1 MYCDLFEHLILHAL
15 IIKETKG
22 RFSVNG
28 YVGFLYPDADKW
40 FVQNSEPSLNWMR
53 VCKERAFLYQDDAK
67 DLLSHTNEIIE
78 PFVPKF
84 IISEDELARMKEQ
97 LVEYQKERKRKEVE
111 YQESKKRE
119 ETIKINN
126 FKKKYPQLQKIN
138 VNINTPRKKFLN
150 LLYER
155 AYSKDFFKRKDFYD
169 SKLTFIR
176 DELLEELNEML

>member
-1 MYCDLFEHLILHAL
+1 
-15 IIKETKG
+15 
-22 RFSVNG
+22 
-28 YVGFLYPDADKW
+28 
-40 FVQNSEPSLNWMR
+40 
-53 VCKERAFLYQDDAK
+53 
-67 DLLSHTNEIIE
+67 
-78 PFVPKF
+78 
-84 IISEDELARMKEQ
+84 MKEQ

-138 VNINTPRKKFLN
+138 VNINTPRKKILN

-155 AYSKDFFKRKDFYD
+155 AYSKDFLKRKDFYD

-176 DELLEELNEML
+176 DELLEALNEML